1 MPASFVSAVT
11 LLFPP
16 NLLTA
21 MASSGS
27 GKKGDRDGSGGS
39 DGGAKESVVDLLLK
53 LNLTEPEEAVLEFSD
68 DDREAEP
75 PVVEWAVVGKVLSP
89 SIVHVA
95 TVRSAMKPALGNPCG
110 LKFRA
115 IGEKT
120 DNMFIAE
127 LGSKMEM
134 ERILAGTPWMV
145 GRHAV
150 ILQPYD
156 ECRSALEI
164 VFDRMA
170 IWVRLL
176 NLPLGWMNQQRGVRA
191 MSLIGNV
198 LKMDVDR
205 DGKASGAFLRARVEI
220 EIDKPLR
227 RGVLL

>member
-1 MPASFVSAVT
+1 
-11 LLFPP
+11 
-16 NLLTA
+16 
-21 MASSGS
+21 
-27 GKKGDRDGSGGS
+27 
-39 DGGAKESVVDLLLK
+39 
-53 LNLTEPEEAVLEFSD
+53 
-68 DDREAEP
+68 
-75 PVVEWAVVGKVLSP
+75 VVEWAVVGKVLSP

-95 TVRSAMKPALGNPCG
+95 TVQSAMKPAWGNPCS

-120 DNMFIAE
+120 DNMFIVE

-134 ERILAGTPWMV
+134 ERILADTPWMV

-156 ECRSALEI
+156 ERRSASEI

-176 NLPLGWMNQQRGVRA
+176 NLPLGWMNQQRGRGEGRVRA

-227 RGVLL
+227 RGVLLRTSRSGEPKWFEA

>member
-1 MPASFVSAVT
+1 
-11 LLFPP
+11 
-16 NLLTA
+16 
-21 MASSGS
+21 
-27 GKKGDRDGSGGS
+27 
-39 DGGAKESVVDLLLK
+39 
-53 LNLTEPEEAVLEFSD
+53 
-68 DDREAEP
+68 
-75 PVVEWAVVGKVLSP
+75 VVEWAVVGKVLSP
-89 SIVHVA
+89 WIVHVA
-95 TVRSAMKPALGNPCG
+95 TVRSAMKPAWGNPCG

-134 ERILAGTPWMV
+134 ERILVGTPWMV
-145 GRHAV
+145 GRDAV

-156 ECRSALEI
+156 ERRSASEI

-170 IWVRLL
+170 IWVRFL
-176 NLPLGWMNQQRGVRA
+176 NLPLGWMNHQRGVQA

-205 DGKASGAFLRARVEI
+205 DGKASGAFLRAWVKI

-227 RGVLL
+227 RGVLLRTSRSEEPKWFKA